1 VTGLRFR
8 SDAATLGGLIM
19 RSAVALLSACA
30 LSAAVAFAQNRTPK
44 ALDIYV
50 VDVEGGNAQLYVT
63 PSGESVL
70 IDAGNGGAAAPRDAT
85 RIMAAVKE
93 AGLARIDRV
102 ITTHYHGDHV
112 GGLPELATR
121 IPIQEFIDH
130 GPNVQPGGQ
139 IDAVMQQYAA
149 LHSKA
154 KHTVVKPGDR
164 IDVKDLNWRIVAAGG
179 RVVSTP
185 LPDAGGSNPYCA
197 GFTRHQV
204 NPVSGQ
210 PVGNTEDEQ
219 SVGSHIVFGRFR
231 VLYLGDFTWNQ
242 EFELN
247 CPVNRI
253 GPVDLFVA
261 SRHGQPSSNS
271 QALVHAIRP
280 RVTLVNN
287 GTRKGGQP
295 DAMKIL
301 FNSPGLQDLWQI
313 HFSQLGGQENTVPG
327 MFIANVYDQEQP
339 AMPIAPLVLP
349 QGSQAPPPPQHD
361 GPAHWIKV
369 SAQTDGTFTVTNG
382 RNSFSKTYRA
392 VSGTN

>member
-1 VTGLRFR
+1 MR
-8 SDAATLGGLIM
+8 STYIVIAICAFLAATTL
-19 RSAVALLSACA
+19 
-30 LSAAVAFAQNRTPK
+30 AQVRATK
-44 ALDIYV
+44 TLDIYV
-50 VDVEGGNAQLYVT
+50 IDVEGGNAQLYVT
-63 PSGESVL
+63 PSGESIL
-70 IDAGNGGAAAPRDAT
+70 IDTGNIGAAAARDAD
-85 RIMAAVKE
+85 RIMAAVKD
-93 AGLARIDRV
+93 AGLSRIDRV
-102 ITTHYHGDHV
+102 ITTHFHGDHV

-130 GPNVQPGGQ
+130 GPNVQPGGA

-149 LHSKA
+149 LNA
-154 KHTVVKPGDR
+154 KVKHRVVKAGDR
-164 IDVKDLNWRIVAAGG
+164 IDMKDLDWRIVSAGG
-179 RVVSTP
+179 QVISAP
-185 LPDAGGSNPYCA
+185 LPGGGGPNPYCA
-197 GFTRHQV
+197 SFKRHDV

-219 SVGSHIVFGRFR
+219 SVGSQVTFGRFR
-231 VLYLGDFTWNQ
+231 ILYLGDFTWNQ
-242 EFELN
+242 EFALN

-271 QALVHAIRP
+271 EALVHAIRP

-301 FNSPGLQDLWQI
+301 LNSPGLQDLWQV
-313 HFSQLGGQENTVPG
+313 HFSLLGGQEYTVPG
-327 MFIANVYDQEQP
+327 MFISNVYDDQQP
-339 AMPIAPLVLP
+339 AVPVAPMTLP
-349 QGSQAPPPPQHD
+349 QGAQASPPPPHN

-382 RNSFSKTYRA
+382 RNGFTKTYRA
-392 VSGTN
+392 ATGTN